1 MRNEGSP
8 TGIKQMS
15 FLMRGVPYCNIILMQ
30 MWISASLFGKVC
42 HIFLPSTPTQCHYT
56 MLLLSTYWLLLQE
69 YCLYLYRMAGDHFQ
83 CGQTAEETY
92 WSHLETFLLLP
103 TGYHL
108 LGIQFKTGLTFQ
120 ITHSSHQRDTQKI
133 VSHNKMN
140 SPSHHRT
147 ALRPNVF
154 LTGNTLITGHNI

>member
-1 MRNEGSP
+1 
-8 TGIKQMS
+8 MS
-15 FLMRGVPYCNIILMQ
+15 FLMHGVPYCNIILMQ
-30 MWISASLFGKVC
+30 MWISDSLFGEVC
-42 HIFLPSTPTQCHYT
+42 CIFLPSTPTHRHYT
-56 MLLLSTYWLLLQE
+56 MLLLSTYWLLLQA

-92 WSHLETFLLLP
+92 WSHPETFLLLP

-120 ITHSSHQRDTQKI
+120 ITHSSYQRDTQKI

-140 SPSHHRT
+140 SPSHYRT